1 MELQLTEKEAGLYS
15 PLTLAFLGDSVY
27 ELMVRSAIVGCG
39 NTSVKLLHSAK
50 IQLVCAFFQARAAE
64 RLMDSFTEQ
73 EHRIFL
79 RGRNAT
85 GNTVPHNASPADYR
99 KATGLESVFG
109 YLHLTGNTGR
119 LEELFTAIW
128 DMQEEILQLRSNKE

>member
-1 MELQLTEKEAGLYS
+1 MGLHFTEKEANLYS

-27 ELMVRSAIVGCG
+27 ELMVRSAIVERG
-39 NTSVKLLHSAK
+39 NTPVKKLHSSK
-50 IQLVCAFFQARAAE
+50 IELVCAFFQARAAE
-64 RLMDSFTEQ
+64 LLMDRFTEK
-73 EHRIFL
+73 EHQIFL

-85 GNTVPHNASPADYR
+85 GNTVPHSASPADYR

-128 DMQEEILQLRSNKE
+128 NMQDEILQLKNKE

>member
-1 MELQLTEKEAGLYS
+1 MGLQMTEKEANLHS

-27 ELMVRSAIVGCG
+27 ELMVRAAIVERG
-39 NTSVKLLHSAK
+39 NTPVKKLHSSK
-50 IQLVCAFFQARAAE
+50 IELVCAFFQARAAE
-64 RLMDSFTEQ
+64 RLMDSFTELEQ
-73 EHRIFL
+73 RIFL

-85 GNTVPHNASPADYR
+85 GNTVPHSATSADYR

-128 DMQEEILQLRSNKE
+128 NMQEEILQLKSNKE

>member
-1 MELQLTEKEAGLYS
+1 MNFHLTEKEANLYS

-27 ELMVRSAIVGCG
+27 ELMVRSAIVQRG
-39 NTSVKLLHSAK
+39 NTQVKQLHSSK
-50 IQLVCAFFQARAAE
+50 IELVCAFFQARAAE
-64 RLMDSFTEQ
+64 RLMDSFTEM

-85 GNTVPHNASPADYR
+85 GNTVPHSASPADYR

-109 YLHLTGNTGR
+109 YLHLTGNTER
-119 LEELFTAIW
+119 IEALFSAIW
-128 DMQEEILQLRSNKE
+128 NMQDEILQLKSSKE